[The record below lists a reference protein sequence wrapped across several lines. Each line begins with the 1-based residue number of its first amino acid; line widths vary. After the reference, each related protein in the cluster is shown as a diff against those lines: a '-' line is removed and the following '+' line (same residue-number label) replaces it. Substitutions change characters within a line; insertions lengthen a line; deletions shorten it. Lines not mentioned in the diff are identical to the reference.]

1 MTPEAFTEYL
11 HREIPLTAAMS
22 ARVVRSEPG
31 EVEICA
37 PLAPNKNLHGTA
49 FAGSLATLGLISGWV
64 VLDRALHG
72 AQVKAHL
79 VAQKNECIFHA
90 PATQELRLSCAD
102 LARVPG
108 TYSGAGLT
116 VTIEERPDGLFAD
129 TGGPQPERLVA
140 LSPTRFR
147 TDARGIVAQFAPDY
161 GSFDIVEGG
170 PPLKLVPHTPSR
182 PLSTSARRARKVSAL
197 R

>member
-22 ARVVRSEPG
+22 VRVIRSEQG
-31 EVEICA
+31 EVEISA

-72 AQVKAHL
+72 ADVKAHL

-90 PATQELRLSCAD
+90 PAAQELRAV
-102 LARVPG
+102 ARIPTEEWNNFLNALHSKGRARISVITEIRAGTTLVVTHTG
-108 TYSGAGLT
+108 TYA
-116 VTIEERPDGLFAD
+116 A
-129 TGGPQPERLVA
+129 
-140 LSPTRFR
+140 
-147 TDARGIVAQFAPDY
+147 
-161 GSFDIVEGG
+161 
-170 PPLKLVPHTPSR
+170 K
-182 PLSTSARRARKVSAL
+182 K
-197 R
+197 

>member
-90 PATQELRLSCAD
+90 PATQELRAHARIPAD
-102 LARVPG
+102 
-108 TYSGAGLT
+108 
-116 VTIEERPDGLFAD
+116 EWDKFM
-129 TGGPQPERLVA
+129 
-140 LSPTRFR
+140 
-147 TDARGIVAQFAPDY
+147 
-161 GSFDIVEGG
+161 
-170 PPLKLVPHTPSR
+170 
-182 PLSTSARRARKVSAL
+182 SAL
-197 R
+197 RSKGRARISVITEIRAGDTLAVTHTGTYAAKT